1 VCGFEISKEGNQ
13 GSNKPNQDD
22 PEMANNAA
30 SACAADK
37 SNVEHVQF
45 GEGKTVDD
53 FSCCG
58 TLITAVPET
67 DA

>member
-1 VCGFEISKEGNQ
+1 
-13 GSNKPNQDD
+13 
-22 PEMANNAA
+22 MANNAA